1 MLALLLFLPSFY
13 PPGGND
19 FVSQLDSPIIQCFMF
34 VCLNSVLIY
43 FSENLCALNVLHP
56 VYLGMYTRL
65 HILSDQKARDLRV
78 GHLLEN

>member
-13 PPGGND
+13 SPGGNA
-19 FVSQLDSPIIQCFMF
+19 FVSQVHSPIIQCFMF

-43 FSENLCALNVLHP
+43 FSENLCVLNVLHP

-78 GHLLEN
+78 GQLLEN